1 MQFKIDL
8 ITIKTTSI
16 KKGRTVKKLTTL
28 MALTLP
34 LVMTTQFA
42 SAQPLTIERIFSD
55 PGLAGKAPVKLKFSP
70 DGSRVTYLQG
80 KVEDYDR
87 YDLWEYNLKDNTNRV
102 LVDSEQLFSGTE
114 SLSDEEKARRERQR
128 IFGKGILEYTWSK
141 DGKALLFPL
150 NGDLYYYSLLDGKS
164 KKLTNTPEFETDAR
178 FSPKGHFVSFIR
190 EQNLYALNIASG
202 QEIKLTQDGG
212 GTIKNGMAE
221 FVAQEE
227 MGRMTGY
234 WWAGDESKVAFTRV
248 DESPV
253 AEAIRNEIYAE
264 EVKLFN
270 QRYPFTGTAN
280 VDIQLGVV
288 SISDQNIEWIDLGK
302 DKDIYLTRAKWLN
315 DSQTLSYQWQ
325 DRAQQKLE
333 LRFYNS
339 KTKQQKVA
347 VTETS
352 NTWINLHNDLR
363 FLKDNKHFIWASER
377 DGFKHLYL
385 YRNNGQLVRQI
396 TQGDW
401 IVDDIKGV
409 DEKSGIVYF
418 AGRVDSP
425 LESHLYQTSLFKKG
439 SIKRITEQ
447 GSYHGIVMADDNKTF
462 IDSFSSV
469 NQPTSVALRKNN
481 GEFITWLE
489 QNKLDE
495 THPLTPYLADLALP
509 EYGTLAAK
517 DGQTLHYRLFK
528 PNNLVKG
535 KKYPVIVN
543 VYGGPH
549 AQRVTNSWRSKN
561 LYFQYMAQQGYVI
574 FQLDNRGSY
583 NRGKKFEDAI
593 YKHLG
598 VVEVEDQITGVEYL
612 RSLDFVDANRIGIYG
627 HSYGG
632 YMALM
637 TMFKAGDYFQA
648 GVSGAPVT
656 DWALYDTHYTERYL
670 GHPET
675 NAKGYEA
682 SAVFPYADQLK
693 GPLLIYHGMA
703 DDNVLFTH
711 ATKMFK
717 VLQDQVKPF
726 EMMTYPGSKHSLR
739 GKQVQTHLHQTI
751 SNFFDKSFKQ

>member
-1 MQFKIDL
+1 MLKKIKQL
-8 ITIKTTSI
+8 S
-16 KKGRTVKKLTTL
+16 
-28 MALTLP
+28 LTLP
-34 LVMTTQFA
+34 ILATTLA
-42 SAQPLTIERIFSD
+42 VTAKPLTLERIFDD
-55 PGLAGKAPVKLKFSP
+55 PSLAGKAPVQLKFSP

-80 KVEDYDR
+80 KSDDYNR
-87 YDLWEYNLKDNTNRV
+87 YDLWEYNLKNNKNSL
-102 LVDSEQLFSGTE
+102 LVDSAKLFSGPE
-114 SLSDEEKARRERQR
+114 NLSDEEKARRERQR
-128 IFGKGILEYTWSK
+128 IFGKGILEYKWSK

-150 NGDLYYYSLLDGKS
+150 NGDLYYYELASAKS
-164 KKLTNTPEFETDAR
+164 KKLTNTDAFETDAR
-178 FSPKGHFVSFIR
+178 FSPKGNYVSFIR
-190 EQNLYALNIASG
+190 EQNLFVLDLSSG
-202 QEIKLTQDGG
+202 QETQLSKDGDG
-212 GTIKNGMAE
+212 VIKNGMAE

-234 WWAGDESKVAFTRV
+234 WWSGDESKIAFTRV

-253 AEAIRNEIYAE
+253 KEAIRNEIYAD

-280 VDIQLGVV
+280 VKIQLGVV
-288 SISDQNIEWIDLGK
+288 SINEQHTDWIDLGK
-302 DKDIYLTRAKWLN
+302 DEDIYIARANWLK
-315 DSQTLSYQWQ
+315 DDKTLAYQWQ
-325 DRAQQKLE
+325 NRSQQNLE

-339 KTKQQKVA
+339 ETKTQQVA
-347 VTETS
+347 LTETS
-352 NTWINLHNDLR
+352 DTWVNLHFDLQ
-363 FLKDNKHFIWASER
+363 FLKDKKHFVWASER

-385 YRNNGQLVRQI
+385 YRTNGELVRQI

-401 IVDDIKGV
+401 VVDSLKGI
-409 DEKSGIVYF
+409 DEKKGIIYF
-418 AGRVDSP
+418 AGRKDTP
-425 LESHLYQTSLFKKG
+425 LESHLYSVPLFKQG

-447 GSYHGIVMADDNKTF
+447 GAYHNVVIAEDSQTF
-462 IDSFSSV
+462 IDNSSSL
-469 NQPTSVALRKNN
+469 NKPGSAALRKIN

-489 QNKLDE
+489 ENKLDNK
-495 THPLTPYLADLALP
+495 HPLTPYLADLITP
-509 EYGTLAAK
+509 EYGTLTAD
-517 DGQTLHYRLFK
+517 DGQIMHYRLFK
-528 PNNLVKG
+528 PLNIDAG
-535 KKYPVIVN
+535 KKHPVIVN

-598 VVEVEDQITGVEYL
+598 MVEVADQIQGVEFL
-612 RSLDFVDANRIGIYG
+612 RTLDYVDPQRIGIYG

-670 GHPET
+670 GHPAS
-675 NAKGYEA
+675 NAQGYHD
-682 SAVFPYADQLK
+682 SAVFPYADGLN
-693 GPLLIYHGMA
+693 GPLMIYHGMA

-711 ATKMFK
+711 ATKLFK
-717 VLQDQVKPF
+717 QLQDNNKQF
-726 EMMTYPGSKHSLR
+726 EMMTYPGAKHSLR

-751 SNFFDKSFKQ
+751 TNFFNRHFDMQ